1 MLRLFSLFTGIGAFE
16 KALERLKI
24 PYELVGFS
32 EIDRFAVKSYC
43 AIHNVSED
51 KNYGDV
57 SKIDISK
64 LPDFDIM
71 TWGFPCQDISIAGK
85 MQGIKEG
92 KTRSGLYYEGYR
104 ILKEKLPKYSIIE
117 NVKNLTSKRFKQ
129 QFDAILND
137 LSDLGYTNYWQVLNA
152 KDYGIPQ
159 NRERVF
165 IVSIREDNVK
175 SNFCF
180 PPKVP
185 LMWKLKDFLEDK
197 VEEKYYLT
205 EKGIGRLIKKNNKL
219 IKESKN
225 PNVSACIIAGYHK
238 MDGRNSQYISVPT
251 DIQRIGGLYDTE
263 KQTRQAGS
271 IYNINGVSPTLTT
284 MDGGNKQPFVLVK
297 EGTKKGYAKAQVGDS
312 INISYP
318 KSLTKRGRVG
328 KEVSQ
333 TILTSPSMATL
344 EKIDKPI
351 NILHNKISIQDRVYD
366 TDGIATSIVAS
377 NFRGNIAEKRMFNPY
392 NNKEI
397 TDIAPTQTTS
407 CGSTTSSAAILIS
420 EDGTQCMRIRK
431 LSPLECWRLMGFDDE
446 DFYKAQSAGVS
457 DTQLYRQAGN
467 SIVVN
472 VLEFIL
478 QELLDE
484 EISENED
491 DLQKCA

>member
-1 MLRLFSLFTGIGAFE
+1 MLKLFSLFSGIGAFE

-24 PYELVGFS
+24 EYELVGFS
-32 EIDRFAVKSYC
+32 EIDKFAIKSYC

-51 KNYGDV
+51 KNFGDITKIDV
-57 SKIDISK
+57 SE
-64 LPDFDIM
+64 LPEFDIL

-85 MQGIKEG
+85 MKGIKEG
-92 KTRSGLYYEGYR
+92 ETRSGLYYEGYR
-104 ILKEKLPKYSIIE
+104 ILKEKRPKYSIIE
-117 NVKNLTSKRFKQ
+117 NVKNLTSKRFKT
-129 QFDAILND
+129 QFDCILRD
-137 LSDLGYTNYWQVLNA
+137 LADLGYTNYWQVLNS

-165 IVSIREDNVK
+165 IISIRNDLDA

-185 LMWKLKDFLEDK
+185 LLWKLKDFLEDE
-197 VEEKYYLT
+197 VDEKYYLT
-205 EKGIGRLIKKNNKL
+205 EKGIGRLIRKNNKL
-219 IKESKN
+219 IRENKN
-225 PNVSACIIAGYHK
+225 PNISSCIIAGYHK
-238 MDGRNSQYISVPT
+238 MDGRNNQYISETAKVE
-251 DIQRIGGLYDTE
+251 RIGGLYDDDKNTH
-263 KQTRQAGS
+263 QAGS
-271 IYNINGVSPTLTT
+271 VYNANGLSPTLIT
-284 MDGGNKQPFVLVK
+284 MSNGGNKQPFVLVR
-297 EGTKKGYAKAQVGDS
+297 EGTKQGYARAEIGDS
-312 INISYP
+312 INVSYP
-318 KSLTKRGRVG
+318 NNIKKRGRVG

-333 TILTSPSMATL
+333 TLLTSPDMAVLENTNKSMCLT
-344 EKIDKPI
+344 EKGM
-351 NILHNKISIQDRVYD
+351 SIQDRVYD
-366 TDGIATSIVAS
+366 TDGISNSIVAS

-407 CGSTTSSAAILIS
+407 CGCTTSSATILIS
-420 EDGTQCMRIRK
+420 EDGTQYMRIRK
-431 LSPLECWRLMGFDDE
+431 LTPLECWRLMGFDDE

-478 QELLDE
+478 QELL
-484 EISENED
+484 IKY